1 MTWREVDLSWMQ
13 IKLMSWVG
21 LAWDIRV
28 PTPAQIANKE
38 ITAEQD
44 IVGAVVDPTAPA
56 LRAPAQ

>member
-1 MTWREVDLSWMQ
+1 MQ

-21 LAWDIRV
+21 LAWDVRV

-44 IVGAVVDPTAPA
+44 IVGAVIDQDGPV